1 MPLYFGQKW
10 LSSVGYFFLSLNNT
24 PDCMFFTR
32 TNGWIGEIPPL
43 AGTSFFVFSII
54 LAYQRCVL
62 KAPIQPRHVWYALPR
77 VFKKFFHCH
86 AIMNSNTVI
95 QNKPLNYVVVAPF
108 CQFRASFFVIVM
120 VKVDPKRVLYARGW
134 KRSVRIAL
142 RDFTVR
148 L

>member
-1 MPLYFGQKW
+1 
-10 LSSVGYFFLSLNNT
+10 
-24 PDCMFFTR
+24 MFFTR

-86 AIMNSNTVI
+86 ATMNSNTVI

-120 VKVDPKRVLYARGW
+120 VKVDPKRVLYDFAALLA
-134 KRSVRIAL
+134 AL
-142 RDFTVR
+142 RRFS